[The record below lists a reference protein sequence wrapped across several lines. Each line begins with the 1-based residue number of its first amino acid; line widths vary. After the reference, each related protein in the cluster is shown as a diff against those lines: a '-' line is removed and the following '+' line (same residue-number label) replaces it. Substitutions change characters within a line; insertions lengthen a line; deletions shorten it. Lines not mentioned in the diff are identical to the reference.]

1 MQAIIM
7 AAGVG
12 SRLGGIIKDRPK
24 CLIMAGNETLLSRMV
39 RILKQRGIDDI
50 AIITGYKN
58 GMIVDELGSQVQYF
72 HNPLYSVTD
81 SIASLWLAKDLLIED
96 VILMNADLYV
106 EEGILDIALAQ
117 KQPAVMLSD
126 CTRIEEAD
134 FRFKVDDD
142 RIIKAGNQISD
153 EETDCEYVGI
163 ARIDK
168 CFINDFKARLE
179 YMVQNV
185 DFKNWWEGVLY
196 SFIKEGID
204 IHHADVM
211 GEFWT
216 EIDNMQDYRRLE
228 KWLSS

>member
-12 SRLGGIIKDRPK
+12 SRLGDIIKDRPK
-24 CLIMAGNETLLSRMV
+24 CLIKAGNETLLSRMV
-39 RILKQRGIDDI
+39 RILKQRGINDI

-58 GMIVDELGSQVQYF
+58 GMIVDELGPQVQYF
-72 HNPLYSVTD
+72 HNPLYPVTD

-142 RIIKAGNQISD
+142 RIIKAGNRISD

-179 YMVQNV
+179 YMVQNG

-196 SFIKEGID
+196 SFINEGID
-204 IHHADVM
+204 IHHADIM
-211 GEFWT
+211 REFWT
-216 EIDNMQDYRRLE
+216 EIDNMKDYRRLE
-228 KWLSS
+228 KWLSP